1 MITAYSAKPR
11 ISRIAESKPKPQ
23 FANLDDLIAA
33 MKADAKEI
41 SKRHEKE
48 RPPSH
53 QDARG
58 PIAEYKVYDFIKAN
72 PGASV
77 HEIAD
82 HFNRQSKSIAGLLS
96 RMDGRHAIKATM
108 GKNPAT
114 GRPVRR
120 FTVVPEKTIDRQ
132 RKSQTEKV
140 FNQIKANPGSSKS
153 ELAEALGLSIKQI
166 EGALTNM
173 SRYKDR
179 FPIRRE
185 YKSGRRSTVRVWAI

>member
-1 MITAYSAKPR
+1 MITAYSVKPR
-11 ISRIAESKPKPQ
+11 ISRIEENKPKPQ
-23 FANLDDLIAA
+23 FANLDELIAA

-77 HEIAD
+77 HEIAN
-82 HFNRQSKSIAGLLS
+82 HFNRQTKSIASLLS
-96 RMDGRHAIKATM
+96 RMKGRNAVKATM

-114 GRPVRR
+114 GRPVRC
-120 FTVVPEKTIDRQ
+120 FKVVPEEAIARQ
-132 RKSQTEKV
+132 RRSQTQIV
-140 FNQIKANPGSSKS
+140 FNQIKASPGSSKA

-173 SRYKDR
+173 GRYKDR

-185 YKSGRRSTVRVWAI
+185 YENGIRSTVRAWAI

>member
-11 ISRIAESKPKPQ
+11 ISGIAKSKPKPQ

-41 SKRHEKE
+41 SKRHHREQ
-48 RPPSH
+48 PPS
-53 QDARG
+53 QQSRG
-58 PIAEYKVYDFIKAN
+58 PIAEHKIYDFIAEN
-72 PGASV
+72 PNCSV
-77 HEIAD
+77 QDIAA
-82 HFNRQSKSIAGLLS
+82 HFDRQSKSISSLLS
-96 RMDGRHAIKATM
+96 RMEGRNAIKATM

-140 FNQIKANPGSSKS
+140 FNQIKASPGSSKS

-173 SRYKDR
+173 GRYKDR

-185 YKSGRRSTVRVWAI
+185 YKSGKRSTVRVWAI